1 MRPKA
6 RSYIVLI
13 LSLFSLSI
21 IFLYGCTSPGGG
33 TAGGQDIMSAL
44 KKINSLTPYEE
55 VVKMLGEPQII
66 HNEIRSKS
74 GEMIQTKE
82 WDKDKGRI
90 EIVFVKKNAT
100 SRPYVRQIK
109 YINVNGE
116 IEYSYKLLYD

>member
-1 MRPKA
+1 
-6 RSYIVLI
+6 
-13 LSLFSLSI
+13 
-21 IFLYGCTSPGGG
+21 
-33 TAGGQDIMSAL
+33 MSAL